1 MRKIVNAIALVAVM
15 LVAAQNDTVFAA
27 RQALPSRVKVEAFP
41 GSDVELLPS
50 PFLDAQNKN
59 SEYLLSVEPDRLL
72 ARIRQN
78 AGLEPKAKRYEGW
91 EGQSI
96 AGHSLGHY
104 LSAVSK
110 TYDATGDERFK
121 ERAIYIVKKLDECQR
136 HSGVGM
142 FAGDERYATVFD
154 EIRRGDVRSQGFDLN
169 GLWVPWYT
177 LHKIFAGL
185 LDAYRYCDDELA
197 LTVAKRLGDWGI
209 DVTKDLTLEQFQTM
223 LRCEYGGTN
232 DAYYT
237 LYAFTGD
244 EKYLRQGDRF
254 YDFAVLKPLNEGR
267 DELEGRHANTQIPKI
282 IGLAHRHEVADD
294 ANGVAAFKLADFF
307 WDRVVHH
314 HSYAIGGHSSGEHFG
329 RPDVLSVRLTNST
342 CETCNTYN
350 MLKLTKSLY
359 EQTGD
364 PSYLSFFERALYNHI
379 LASINADPGAPNSL
393 YCYFVPLQQGAF
405 KTWSDRENTWTCCHG
420 TGMEN
425 HAQYNGEIFYR
436 GKEGDKDVLYV
447 NLLIPS
453 KLTWDEKD
461 ATITISN
468 DAVKVET
475 KKDAEFVVKIRRPN
489 NCTGG
494 GDEEYYWVV
503 GEKWNAGMVENP
515 LPFVPQWKIEPTP
528 DNPDVAAFFWGPYLY
543 AGVVGAPKD
552 RVVAAA
558 EEGGEGIAVLPV
570 VVAENRAPE
579 ELVTVDEGGAVSL
592 RTSVGQTP
600 LVPFY
605 AAKQRYCA
613 YFNFFTPDAW
623 TRQKEEY
630 AQRRERQLKLAET
643 TVDFF
648 QPGEMQPERDHNFQ
662 GQGSNAGTAFGKKW
676 RDARGGGSMEFDM
689 KTDPNQTTLLA
700 ILYWGG
706 ETGDRR
712 FSILVD
718 GVKVGEEK
726 LDMNRP
732 NQFFYQVYPIANP
745 DKKDSV
751 HVRLEAV
758 ERATVGGFFGA
769 RTILESG
776 KEFLDQD

>member
-1 MRKIVNAIALVAVM
+1 MRKIVNVVALVAVM
-15 LVAAQNDTVFAA
+15 LVVAQSDAVSAAQ
-27 RQALPSRVKVEAFP
+27 QALPSRVKVEAFP
-41 GSDVELLPS
+41 GSSVELLPS

-91 EGQSI
+91 EGQTI

-121 ERAIYIVKKLDECQR
+121 ERAVYIVKELDECQR
-136 HSGVGM
+136 HSGVGV
-142 FAGDERYATVFD
+142 FAGDERIITVFE

-169 GLWVPWYT
+169 GLWVPWYM

-209 DVTKDLTLEQFQTM
+209 DVTKDLSLEKFQIM

-254 YDFAVLKPLNEGR
+254 YDFAVLKPLSEGR

-294 ANGVAAFKLADFF
+294 GDVAAFDLANFF

-329 RPDVLSVRLTNST
+329 HPDVISARFSETT

-364 PSYLSFFERALYNHI
+364 SQYLSFFERALRNHI
-379 LASINADPGAPNSL
+379 LASINNDLEAKNSL
-393 YCYFVPLQQGAF
+393 YTYYVPLRQGSF
-405 KTWSDRENTWTCCHG
+405 RTWSDREFSWTCCHG

-425 HAQYNGEIFYR
+425 HAQYNGEIYYR
-436 GKEGDKDVLYV
+436 GKEDGKDVLYV

-453 KLTWDEKD
+453 KLTWEEKGVTVAITDDQFKLD
-461 ATITISN
+461 AN
-468 DAVKVET
+468 ADVDLVVKV
-475 KKDAEFVVKIRRPN
+475 RRPN
-489 NCTGG
+489 NCDG
-494 GDEEYYWVV
+494 GDVQDGYWTV
-503 GEKWNAGMVENP
+503 GETWKAGSVEKP
-515 LPFVPQWKIEPTP
+515 IPFVPYWKIEPTP
-528 DNPDVAAFFWGPYLY
+528 DNPDVAAFFYGPYLY
-543 AGVVGAPKD
+543 AGDLGSREARLVTALEEPGSD
-552 RVVAAA
+552 RV
-558 EEGGEGIAVLPV
+558 VLPV
-570 VVAENRAPE
+570 VVADDRDPNA
-579 ELVTVDEGGAVSL
+579 LISGDQKNGFALHAVPGD
-592 RTSVGQTP
+592 VK

-605 AAKQRYCA
+605 TANQRYDA
-613 YFNFFTPDAW
+613 YFTFFDS
-623 TRQKEEY
+623 QKWEKEKQEF
-630 AQRRERQLKLAET
+630 AKKREKQIKLAQY

-662 GQGSNAGTAFGKKW
+662 CEKSNFGEAFGKKW
-676 RDARGGGSMEFDM
+676 RDAHQDGFMEFDM
-689 KTDPNQTTLLA
+689 KVDPDKTTLLG
-700 ILYWGG
+700 ILYWGSEG
-706 ETGDRR
+706 YNRK
-712 FSILVD
+712 FQVLVD
-718 GVKVGEEK
+718 GVQVADVT
-726 LDMNRP
+726 LNNNRP
-732 NQFFYQVYPIANP
+732 DKFFYQVYPVANP
-745 DKKDSV
+745 DKKDV
-751 HVRLEAV
+751 VRVRFESA
-758 ERATVGGFFGA
+758 EKAIIGGFFGA
-769 RTILESG
+769 RTILEEG
-776 KEFLDQD
+776 KDLLDQD

>member
-1 MRKIVNAIALVAVM
+1 MRKIFEICR
-15 LVAAQNDTVFAA
+15 VAAVLFAVA
-27 RQALPSRVKVEAFP
+27 SCDAVLAAQQTIPPRFKVEAFD
-41 GSDVELLPS
+41 GSKVELLPS
-50 PFLDAQNKN
+50 PFLDAQKKN
-59 SEYLLSVEPDRLL
+59 SEYLLSVNPDRLL
-72 ARIRQN
+72 ARIRKN
-78 AGLEPKAKRYEGW
+78 AGLEPKAEKYGGW
-91 EGQSI
+91 ESQSI

-104 LSAVSK
+104 LSAVAK

-121 ERAIYIVKKLDECQR
+121 ERALYIVKELDECQR
-136 HSGVGM
+136 HSETGM
-142 FAGDERYATVFD
+142 FAGDERYAEKFE
-154 EIRRGDVRSQGFDLN
+154 EIRRGDIKAQGFDLN
-169 GLWVPWYT
+169 GLWVPWYA

-197 LTVAKRLGDWGI
+197 LTVAKRFGDWGI

-294 ANGVAAFKLADFF
+294 ANDVGAFKLANFF

-329 RPDVLSVRLTNST
+329 RPDVLSARFTNST

-379 LASINADPGAPNSL
+379 LASINADPNAPNSL
-393 YCYFVPLQQGAF
+393 YCYFIPLQQGGH

-425 HAQYNGEIFYR
+425 HAQYNGEIYYR

-453 KLTWDEKD
+453 KLTWDEKG
-461 ATITISN
+461 ATITVSQ
-468 DAVKVET
+468 DAIKVET
-475 KKDAEFVVKIRRPN
+475 KNDAEFVVKVRRPN
-489 NCTGG
+489 NTTGG
-494 GDEEYYWVV
+494 GDGEFYWTV
-503 GEKWNAGMVENP
+503 GEKWRAGAAETP
-515 LPFVPQWKIEPTP
+515 LPFVAQWKIEPTP

-543 AGVVGAPKD
+543 AGVVGKRED
-552 RVVAAA
+552 RVVTAL
-558 EEGGEGIAVLPV
+558 EDGGAGLAVVPV
-570 VVAENRAPE
+570 VVAENRDPAS
-579 ELVTVDEGGAVSL
+579 LVSVADDGTVALKTTSGA
-592 RTSVGQTP
+592 TP

-605 AAKQRYCA
+605 AAKDRYCA
-613 YFNFFTPDAW
+613 YFNFFAPEKW
-623 TRQKEEY
+623 TREKEEY
-630 AQRRERQLKLAET
+630 ARKRERQLKLEEN

-648 QPGEMQPERDHNFQ
+648 QPGEMQPERDHAFKGENSNF
-662 GQGSNAGTAFGKKW
+662 GTAFGKKW
-676 RDARGGGSMEFDM
+676 RDARNGGFMEFDM
-689 KTDPNQTTLLA
+689 KVDPDKTTLLG

-712 FSILVD
+712 FRVLVD

-726 LDMNRP
+726 LDKNRP
-732 NQFFYQVYPIANP
+732 DHFFYQIYSFDNP
-745 DKKDSV
+745 DKKATI
-751 HVRLEAV
+751 HVRLEPIDK
-758 ERATVGGFFGA
+758 ATVGGFFGA
-769 RTILESG
+769 RTIREPGKDLLE
-776 KEFLDQD
+776 QD

>member
-1 MRKIVNAIALVAVM
+1 MRKIVNGFLVVAVM
-15 LVAAQNDTVFAA
+15 LVVANSGAIFAA

-41 GSDVELLPS
+41 GSSVELLPS
-50 PFLDAQNKN
+50 PFLDAQKKN

-121 ERAIYIVKKLDECQR
+121 ERAIYIVKELDECQR
-136 HSGVGM
+136 HSGSGM
-142 FAGDERYATVFD
+142 FAGDERYATVFE

-209 DVTKDLTLEQFQTM
+209 DVTKDLSLEKFQIM

-254 YDFAVLKPLNEGR
+254 YDFAVLKPLSEGR

-294 ANGVAAFKLADFF
+294 GDVAAFKLANFF
-307 WDRVVHH
+307 WDRVVRH

-329 RPDVLSVRLTNST
+329 RPDVISARFSNST

-364 PSYLSFFERALYNHI
+364 PQYLSFFERALRNHI
-379 LASINADPGAPNSL
+379 LASINNDLDAKNSL
-393 YCYFVPLQQGAF
+393 YTYFVPLQQGSF

-425 HAQYNGEIFYR
+425 HAQYNGEIYYR
-436 GKEGDKDVLYV
+436 GKEDGKDVLYV

-453 KLTWDEKD
+453 KLTWEEKGVTIAITDDQFKLD
-461 ATITISN
+461 AKT
-468 DAVKVET
+468 DVDLVVKV
-475 KKDAEFVVKIRRPN
+475 RRPN
-489 NCTGG
+489 NCDG
-494 GDEEYYWVV
+494 GDVQDGYWTV
-503 GEKWNAGMVENP
+503 GETWKTGSVEKP
-515 LPFVPQWKIEPTP
+515 IPFVPYWKIEPTP
-528 DNPDVAAFFWGPYLY
+528 DNPDVAAFFYGPYLY
-543 AGVVGAPKD
+543 AGDLGPREARLVTAL
-552 RVVAAA
+552 
-558 EEGGEGIAVLPV
+558 EEQEPGGVVLPV
-570 VVAENRAPE
+570 VVADDRDPKA
-579 ELVTVDEGGAVSL
+579 LVSGDKKNGFALHAVPGD
-592 RTSVGQTP
+592 VK

-605 AAKQRYCA
+605 TANRRYDA
-613 YFNFFTPDAW
+613 YFTFFDS
-623 TRQKEEY
+623 QKWEKEK
-630 AQRRERQLKLAET
+630 REFAKKRENQIKLAQY

-662 GQGSNAGTAFGKKW
+662 SQKSNFGEAFGKKW
-676 RDARGGGSMEFDM
+676 RDARQDGFMEFDM
-689 KTDPNQTTLLA
+689 KVNPDKTTLLG

-706 ETGDRR
+706 EVGDRR
-712 FSILVD
+712 FEVLVD
-718 GVKVGEEK
+718 GVKVADVT
-726 LDMNRP
+726 LNRNNP
-732 NQFFYQVYPIANP
+732 DKFFYQVYPVANP
-745 DKKDSV
+745 DKKDV
-751 HVRLEAV
+751 VRVRFESA
-758 ERATVGGFFGA
+758 EKATIGGFFGA
-769 RTILESG
+769 RTILEEG
-776 KEFLDQD
+776 KDLLNQD

>member
-1 MRKIVNAIALVAVM
+1 MRKIVSVVALVAVM
-15 LVAAQNDTVFAA
+15 LVVAQSDAVFAA
-27 RQALPSRVKVEAFP
+27 RQEIPSRVKVEAFP
-41 GSDVELLPS
+41 GSSVELLPS

-104 LSAVSK
+104 LSAVAK

-121 ERAIYIVKKLDECQR
+121 ERALYIVKELDECQR
-136 HSGVGM
+136 HSGVGL
-142 FAGDERYATVFD
+142 FAGDEKVITVFD

-169 GLWVPWYT
+169 GLWVPWYM

-185 LDAYRYCDDELA
+185 LDAYRYCDDDLA

-209 DVTKDLTLEQFQTM
+209 DVTKNLSLEQFQVM

-254 YDFAVLKPLNEGR
+254 YDFAVLKPLSEGR

-294 ANGVAAFKLADFF
+294 GEVAAFDLANFF

-314 HSYAIGGHSSGEHFG
+314 HSYAIGGHSMGEHFG
-329 RPDVLSVRLTNST
+329 RPDVLSTRFSDTT

-364 PSYLSFFERALYNHI
+364 PGYWSFFERALRNHI
-379 LASINADPGAPNSL
+379 LASINNDLDAKNSL
-393 YCYFVPLQQGAF
+393 YTYFVPLRQGSF
-405 KTWSDRENTWTCCHG
+405 RTWSDREFSWTCCHG

-425 HAQYNGEIFYR
+425 HAQYNGEIYYR
-436 GKEGDKDVLYV
+436 GKEDGKDVLYV

-453 KLTWDEKD
+453 KLTWEEKGVTVAITDDQFKLD
-461 ATITISN
+461 AKS
-468 DAVKVET
+468 DVDLVVKV
-475 KKDAEFVVKIRRPN
+475 RRPN
-489 NCTGG
+489 NCDG
-494 GDEEYYWVV
+494 GDVQDGYWTVGKTWKAGSVEE
-503 GEKWNAGMVENP
+503 P
-515 LPFVPQWKIEPTP
+515 IPFVPYWKIEPTP
-528 DNPDVAAFFWGPYLY
+528 DNPDVAAFFYGPYLY
-543 AGVVGAPKD
+543 AGDLGPREARLVTAL
-552 RVVAAA
+552 
-558 EEGGEGIAVLPV
+558 EESGPDSAVLPV
-570 VVAENRAPE
+570 VVADDRDPKALVSGDEKSGFTLRAVPGD
-579 ELVTVDEGGAVSL
+579 VK
-592 RTSVGQTP
+592 

-605 AAKQRYCA
+605 TANRRYDA
-613 YFNFFTPDAW
+613 YFTFFDS
-623 TRQKEEY
+623 QKWEKEKQEF
-630 AQRRERQLKLAET
+630 AKKREKQIKLAQY

-662 GQGSNAGTAFGKKW
+662 CEKSNFGEAFGKKW
-676 RDARGGGSMEFDM
+676 RDAHQDGFMEFDM
-689 KTDPNQTTLLA
+689 KVDPEKTTLLG
-700 ILYWGG
+700 ILYWGSEG
-706 ETGDRR
+706 YNRR
-712 FSILVD
+712 FEVLVD
-718 GVKVGEEK
+718 GVKVADVV
-726 LDMNRP
+726 LNNNRP
-732 NQFFYQVYPIANP
+732 DRFFYEIYPIANP
-745 DKKDSV
+745 DKKDV
-751 HVRLEAV
+751 VRVRFESA
-758 ERATVGGFFGA
+758 EKAIIGGFFGA
-769 RTILESG
+769 RTILEEG
-776 KEFLDQD
+776 KDFLDQD